1 MRHILTDTTALLRDR
16 RSVQP
21 EKMSVRPVHREIL
34 ELALTN
40 ATWAPSHG
48 MTQPWRFVVYRGE
61 GAKQVGPKLAQ
72 WYAQHAG
79 EAASPRKVAQ
89 LEERGARLQALVVVA
104 TVPDPAGRI
113 SLQDDLLATACAV
126 QNLHL
131 TLTAYGVGGFW
142 STPGFMHLPEV
153 RSFAGLPEDA
163 HVVGLFY
170 VGYPETDWLQGVH
183 RRPLE
188 YVTTW
193 VEG

>member
-1 MRHILTDTTALLRDR
+1 MRHLLTETTSLLRDR

-21 EKMSVRPVHREIL
+21 EKMSTRPVHREIL

-48 MTQPWRFVVYRGE
+48 MTQPWRFAVYVGE
-61 GAKQVGPKLAQ
+61 GAKRIGPKLAQ
-72 WYAQHAG
+72 WYAAQAG
-79 EAASPRKVAQ
+79 EAASPRKVSQ
-89 LEERGARLQALVVVA
+89 LEARGERLQALVVVA
-104 TVPDPAGRI
+104 AEPDATGKIRWE
-113 SLQDDLLATACAV
+113 DELLATACAV

-142 STPGFMHLPEV
+142 STPSFMALPEV
-153 RSFAGLPEDA
+153 RSFAGFSEKA
-163 HVVGLFY
+163 HVLGLFY
-170 VGYPETDWLQGVH
+170 VGYPEGEWPQAVH

-193 VEG
+193 VEA